1 MGPTEI
7 KRLRQELHLTQ
18 RGLAREL
25 GVQLAAVGR
34 WECGLRKPS
43 PLAIRAMELLLEV
56 NRLRQR
62 SGQGNQASPVDAP
75 ESLLTRSTARG

>member
-7 KRLRQELHLTQ
+7 KTLRQELHLTQ
-18 RGLAREL
+18 QGLARAL

-34 WECGLRKPS
+34 WECGLRTPS

-56 NRLRQR
+56 NRLRQWP
-62 SGQGNQASPVDAP
+62 GQEFQDSPDDAP
-75 ESLLTRSTARG
+75 ELPPTQSTARR